1 MNNILPTYPRSEL
14 TFTHGEG
21 SYLYEKS
28 GEKYLDFGTGIAVN
42 SLGHCHPSIVNA
54 LKSQAEKLWHTS
66 NLYFNSKQE
75 DYAKLIC
82 ENSKL
87 TFPKL
92 I

>member
-42 SLGHCHPSIVNA
+42 SLGYSHPYLN
-54 LKSQAEKLWHTS
+54 Q
-66 NLYFNSKQE
+66 NS
-75 DYAKLIC
+75 
-82 ENSKL
+82 ENNQKNSGTFQMYIKFQSKNY
-87 TFPKL
+87 
-92 I
+92 

>member
-42 SLGHCHPSIVNA
+42 SLGYSHPYLNQKLREQS
-54 LKSQAEKLWHTS
+54 EKLWHPVSYTH
-66 NLYFNSKQE
+66 LT
-75 DYAKLIC
+75 LPTIC
-82 ENSKL
+82 SV
-87 TFPKL
+87 
-92 I
+92 